1 MSFGQGP
8 VLASSPNLGF
18 DWVQV
23 PAVHV
28 QVPIFGCKEFGERDH
43 QTKIKFNIIV
53 TMIIYDI
60 SQCHGKILIE
70 MN

>member
-1 MSFGQGP
+1 MGLDIISLIF
-8 VLASSPNLGF
+8 F
-18 DWVQV
+18 F
-23 PAVHV
+23 
-28 QVPIFGCKEFGERDH
+28 FGCKEFGERDH

-53 TMIIYDI
+53 TMMVYDI